1 MAIYTLG
8 IVILNENGYYLL
20 GWLSHFMIVTFHT
33 NISNKAATLL
43 SVVKKGSKKVNEKKR
58 WIKTRN
64 IDTIEIFWCF
74 DESHNHLEL
83 VKRSQITKVL
93 AANMI

>member
-20 GWLSHFMIVTFHT
+20 GCLSHFMIVTFHT

-43 SVVKKGSKKVNEKKR
+43 SVVKKGSKKSMEKR
-58 WIKTRN
+58 SIKTRN
-64 IDTIEIFWCF
+64 IETIEIFWCF

-83 VKRSQITKVL
+83 VKVL
-93 AANMI
+93 AATRFIS